1 MDSKITKNSFTP
13 EKDNFMQ
20 SAFTSPNT
28 HRKKVDL
35 AAIDISVIECSDDKE
50 FMINLN

>member
-13 EKDNFMQ
+13 EKDSFMQ

-28 HRKKVDL
+28 HRKKYNL
-35 AAIDISVIECSDDKE
+35 AEIDISVIECSDDKE